1 MSGAAAHP
9 AQGDPVHGHL
19 VHGHLVHGMGT
30 ALEAPAWPA
39 ITDEEAEAVL
49 ARFVGAGHLA
59 ALRWHSPRPFSA
71 ATLVETDRGTFFL
84 KRHHHR
90 LRSPAALAEE
100 HAFMAHLRAAGQ
112 PVPEVIAARDGSHSV
127 TCGDQV
133 YELHAR
139 ASGRDLYRDRQ
150 SWTPFL
156 SHGHAY
162 EAGAALARL
171 HRAAGNFA
179 APARGAHPLVASF
192 SILPSSDPQAAAQA
206 YVAARPAL
214 SAFLAGGSWLQEL
227 SRLFAAL
234 GTGLAARLACQ
245 PPLWSHGDWHPSNLL
260 WSAQGAVSAVFDF
273 GLATKTCALHDLA
286 TAIERTAIPWLDGD
300 PVPDAA
306 AANALLAGYGSVLP
320 LSRVDIADLV
330 AVLPLVHVEFALS
343 EIDYFAGILGDRD
356 QAELAWQSYLIGH
369 AEWFLSPT
377 GQSFLRELG
386 GRTAA

>member
-9 AQGDPVHGHL
+9 AQGDL
-19 VHGHLVHGMGT
+19 VHGHLVHGMGV
-30 ALEAPAWPA
+30 ALEAPVWPA
-39 ITDEEAEAVL
+39 ITGEEAEAVL
-49 ARFVGAGHLA
+49 ARFTGAGQLA
-59 ALRWHSPRPFSA
+59 GLRWHSPRPFSA
-71 ATLVETDRGTFFL
+71 ATLVETDCGTFFL

-100 HAFMAHLRAAGQ
+100 HAFMAHLRAAGL

-127 TCGDQV
+127 TCGDRV
-133 YELHAR
+133 YELHAQ
-139 ASGRDLYRDRQ
+139 ASGSDLYRDRQ

-171 HRAAGNFA
+171 HRAAGDFA
-179 APARGAHPLVASF
+179 APARGAHPLVASV
-192 SILPSSDPQAAAQA
+192 SILPSSDPRAAAEA

-227 SRLFAAL
+227 SRLFTAL
-234 GTGLAARLACQ
+234 GTGLPARLAGQ
-245 PPLWSHGDWHPSNLL
+245 PPLWTHGDWHPSNLL
-260 WSAQGAVSAVFDF
+260 WSAEGAVSAVFDF

-300 PVPDAA
+300 PMPDVA
-306 AANALLAGYGSVLP
+306 AANALLAGYGSVQP
-320 LSRVDIADLV
+320 LSRADIADLV
-330 AVLPLVHVEFALS
+330 AVLPLIHVEFALS
-343 EIDYFAGILGDRD
+343 EMDYFAGILGDRG
-356 QAELAWQSYLIGH
+356 QAELAWQSYLVGH

-377 GQSFLRELG
+377 GRSFLRELEG
-386 GRTAA
+386 GTWA